1 MLGLLTR
8 VVWARFAR
16 LEVEGVSMV
25 PTFAPGD
32 RVLVLKTRDV
42 SVGDVVAIEDPQAPQ
57 RVLVKR
63 VVGIDRSVVRVEGDN
78 AGASRDSRHFGPV
91 PRAAVVGRVVTRYHS
106 PRRYSPERR

>member
-1 MLGLLTR
+1 MVAR
-8 VVWARFAR
+8 RFAR
-16 LEVEGVSMV
+16 LEVDGVSMI

-42 SVGDVVAIEDPQAPQ
+42 SVGDVVAIEDPQAAQ

-78 AGASRDSRHFGPV
+78 AAASRDSRDFGPV
-91 PRAAVVGRVVTRYHS
+91 LRTAVIGRVVTRYHS
-106 PRRYSPERR
+106 PRRYSPERP